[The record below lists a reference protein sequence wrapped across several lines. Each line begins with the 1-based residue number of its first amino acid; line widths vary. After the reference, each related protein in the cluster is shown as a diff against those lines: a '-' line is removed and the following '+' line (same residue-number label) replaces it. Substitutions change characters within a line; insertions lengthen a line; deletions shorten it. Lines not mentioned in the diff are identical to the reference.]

1 MAKKV
6 IQEDTTVDEGS
17 AAAETLHPGTKP
29 AENPKSRYETLS
41 AMIGAAATMKDEHL
55 TKWYNDMIAST
66 TGSELSKNID
76 AGAAAKNAATLAMKS
91 VAKEDLDK
99 IFDGAEELSEDFKTK
114 ASTLFEAALESRIA
128 LEVERLKEEISE
140 ELETEAVELVEAY
153 ENDLNGKVDEYLNYV
168 AAKWL
173 EENEVAI
180 TSSLHKEI
188 SEDFMAGLKDLFAQ
202 HYISIPEEKVDV
214 VEELSTTVDDLEN
227 KLNELIA
234 ENAEL
239 KIKAEESARK
249 DIVEAAS
256 AGLTVVEQVALKDLA
271 KNVDASDLDVFKTKV
286 ETLKESHFVKD
297 AKRSVLNEQ
306 LEEVSEDNAP
316 AEEKKFNDPQMK
328 NYVEAISRTVRR

>member
-1 MAKKV
+1 MAKKL

-17 AAAETLHPGTKP
+17 AAMDTLHPGTKP
-29 AENPKSRYETLS
+29 APNPKSRYETLS
-41 AMIGAAATMKDEHL
+41 AMIGAAATMKDEQL
-55 TKWYNDMIAST
+55 TKWFDQMLAST
-66 TGSELSKNID
+66 TGSELSKEID
-76 AGAAAKNAATLAMKS
+76 SGAAAKNAATIAMKA

-99 IFDGAEELSEDFKTK
+99 IFDGAEDLSEEFKTK
-114 ASTLFEAALESRIA
+114 AATLFEAALESRVAI
-128 LEVERLKEEISE
+128 EVERLTEEISE
-140 ELETEAVELVEAY
+140 SLETEAVELVEAY

-168 AAKWL
+168 AVKWL

-180 TSSLHKEI
+180 TSSLHREI
-188 SEDFMAGLKDLFAQ
+188 SEDFMAGLKDLFAE

-214 VEELSTTVDDLEN
+214 VEELSKTVDDLED

-234 ENAEL
+234 ENADL
-239 KIKAEESARK
+239 KIKSEEAARK
-249 DIVEAAS
+249 DIVEEAA
-256 AGLTVVEQVALKDLA
+256 AGLTMVEQVALKDLA

-316 AEEKKFNDPQMK
+316 AEEKKFTDPQMK
-328 NYVEAISRTVRR
+328 NYAAAISRTVRR